1 MFFKILLI
9 FCLIYV
15 SFASEKNHKYDD
27 NEEVKIWVNKVG
39 PYQNPQ
45 EKYEFYSLPFCGPEK
60 REEVKI
66 EGLGEALLG
75 YELVKSNFLTH
86 FKKNLDKTNLCK
98 EKKVLTDKDVK
109 EFNYAILN
117 EYMFEIFTDDLPAWG
132 LVGIKND
139 NGEVLLY
146 THYKFKFTYNEN
158 RIIEIKI
165 KNEEP
170 VALKVG
176 SALEFSYSVQWQ
188 KSEIEFEHRFDKYL
202 DNKFFEH
209 QIHWFSIFNSLMMVV
224 FLVGIV
230 SVILIKTIRADY
242 LKYLPN
248 EKDLEENGLDIIDES
263 GWKQVRGDV
272 FRAPKYLGIFSALIG
287 TGVQLVILALS
298 VICISIGFYH
308 NHPTYKR
315 GSIVTYFVICYSFTS
330 IIGGYAS
337 GNYYNSNGGKNW
349 IRTMTLTTT
358 IFPGTVFVMGFLI
371 NFVGIG
377 YKSLAAIPFPTM
389 VVVFLLWILVTF
401 PLTFIG
407 TILGRNYGKK
417 LLIPP
422 CHIGPFP
429 KPIPQK
435 PFYHRLGFHILLSGI
450 LPFGSIFIEMYFVFT
465 SLYQYKYYYVFGFLL
480 LVFIILNIVTLCVTI
495 VSTYF
500 LLNSEDYRW
509 QWSSFLGGSSVGLYI
524 FCYGIYFYVKKT
536 NMHGLLQ
543 ITYYFGYLAISC
555 FGIGLMTGAT
565 GFVGCLIFVRVIY
578 AFISKYD

>member
-1 MFFKILLI
+1 MSSLRKYLLFLLVFI
-9 FCLIYV
+9 SL
-15 SFASEKNHKYDD
+15 SLASEKTHKYQQ
-27 NEEVKIWVNKVG
+27 NEEVNIWANKVG

-45 EKYEFYSLPFCGPEK
+45 EKYEFYSLPFCKPAN

-75 YELVKSNFLTH
+75 YELVKSNFITH
-86 FKKNLDKTNLCK
+86 FG
-98 EKKVLTDKDVK
+98 KDVAK
-109 EFNYAILN
+109 KSICTKTLTELEVANFNYAIKN
-117 EYMFEIFTDDLPAWG
+117 EYMFEFFTDDLPAWG
-132 LVGIKND
+132 LIGPKSD
-139 NGEVLLY
+139 KESLF
-146 THYKFKFTYNEN
+146 THYKLKFSYNGD
-158 RIIEIKI
+158 RIIEIKVVT
-165 KNEEP
+165 EDP
-170 VALKVG
+170 VTLKAGV
-176 SALEFSYSVQWQ
+176 SIELFYSVEWV

-230 SVILIKTIRADY
+230 TVILIKTVRADY
-242 LKYLPN
+242 LKYLPS
-248 EKDLEENGLDIIDES
+248 EKDIEDNGLDIVDES

-272 FRAPKYLGIFSALIG
+272 FRSPKYLGIFSAIVG
-287 TGVQLVILALS
+287 TGVQLVILAFS
-298 VICISIGFYH
+298 VICLSITLYH

-315 GSIVTYFVICYSFTS
+315 GSIVTYFIICYTLTS

-337 GNYYNSNGGKNW
+337 GNFYNSNSGKNW
-349 IRTMTLTTT
+349 IRCMLLTTT
-358 IFPGTVFVMGFLI
+358 IFPGTVFVVGFLI
-371 NFVGIG
+371 NFVGMA
-377 YKSLAAIPFPTM
+377 YHSLAAIPFATM
-389 VVVFLLWILVTF
+389 VVVFLLWVLVTF

-435 PFYHRLGFHILLSGI
+435 PFYQKPWVHVLLTGI
-450 LPFGSIFIEMYFVFT
+450 LPFGSIFIEMYFIFT
-465 SLYQYKYYYVFGFLL
+465 SLYQYKYYYVFGFML

-509 QWSSFLGGSSVGLYI
+509 QWSSFLGGASIGLYI
-524 FCYGIYFYVKKT
+524 FLYGIYFFVKKT
-536 NMHGLLQ
+536 SMHGLLQ

-565 GFVGCLIFVRVIY
+565 GFVGCYIFVRLIY
-578 AFISKYD
+578 SFISKYD